1 MKNVIKILKS
11 YDEFNEYFLDLAL
24 LFSKIKITIFFL
36 IIKVIK
42 LIVAI
47 TSKIKNYRLF
57 INL

>member
-11 YDEFNEYFLDLAL
+11 YDKFNEYFLDLAL
-24 LFSKIKITIFFL
+24 LFSKIKTTFFL

-42 LIVAI
+42 LIVDI